1 MANIT
6 SIDVPLFDMAVK
18 ATDLLLRILNGETV
32 YTPGF
37 HEIPAVLA
45 VRGSC
50 GE

>member
-1 MANIT
+1 
-6 SIDVPLFDMAVK
+6 MAVK
-18 ATDLLLRILNGETV
+18 ATDLLLKILNSEMV

-37 HEIPAVLA
+37 HEIPAVLT